1 MDHKQ
6 DVLSSSH
13 ADPLGWLLAN
23 SPGPQTRAQAPPLGA
38 GCEDRAIRVWRV
50 KTSAGAPV
58 SRAEVTEVAAWTGHV
73 APVSALRWFPRRMA
87 VASAGPDGTT
97 VVWMPNLD
105 ALRAPAAGLE
115 QAPAGF
121 ANGGA
126 PFQHYQQHLLAAGKI

>member
-1 MDHKQ
+1 M
-6 DVLSSSH
+6 
-13 ADPLGWLLAN
+13 
-23 SPGPQTRAQAPPLGA
+23 RAQAFSVGA

-50 KTSAGAPV
+50 KTSAGMATT
-58 SRAEVTEVAAWTGHV
+58 RAEVAEVAAWTGHV

-105 ALRAPAAGLE
+105 ALRAPAAGQE
-115 QAPAGF
+115 QAQQGF

-126 PFQHYQQHLLAAGKI
+126 PLQHSQQHSLAAGKF

>member
-1 MDHKQ
+1 MQHRQ
-6 DVLSSSH
+6 QVLSSRHVVLVS
-13 ADPLGWLLAN
+13 WLLAN
-23 SPGPQTRAQAPPLGA
+23 SPGPQTRAQALALGA

-50 KTSAGAPV
+50 KTGAGAPV
-58 SRAEVTEVAAWTGHV
+58 SRAEVAEVAAWTGHV

-105 ALRAPAAGLE
+105 ALRAPAAGQE
-115 QAPAGF
+115 QAPPGF

-126 PFQHYQQHLLAAGKI
+126 PFQHFQQHLLAAGKI